1 MRIRWTTDAANDLE
15 NIVGYL
21 HREHASAAPAVVRTI
36 FDAITTLTRF
46 PNRGRP
52 GTVQGTRELVVPTLP
67 YIVVYSTTDEVVQLL
82 HVFHAAQ
89 DWS

>member
-1 MRIRWTTDAANDLE
+1 MRIRWTSDAVTDLE
-15 NIVGYL
+15 NIVSYL

-36 FDAITTLTRF
+36 VDTIAGLTRF

-52 GTVQGTRELVVPTLP
+52 GTVPGTRELVMPTLP
-67 YIVVYSTTDEVVQLL
+67 YIVVYSTTDQAVHLL
-82 HVFHAAQ
+82 HIFHAAQ